1 MTLSPTDQPTDT
13 VGVDLSGRTAL
24 VTGAGSGIGR
34 ATALRLSRAGA
45 HVLALDLNEEAVRD
59 VATTS
64 GGQAVVADLSDLAAL
79 DALQLRADIV
89 VNCAGIQ
96 QVTPVHEFPPEKFSL
111 ILRIML
117 EAPFRIIRQTLP
129 GMYAAGWGR
138 IINVSS
144 VHGLRASEFKSAY
157 VSAKHGLE
165 GLSKV
170 VALEGAPHGVT
181 SNCVN
186 PGYVRTPLVDRQIAD
201 QARTHGI
208 SEAEVLDSVLLAKA
222 ALKRLVEP
230 EEVAEM
236 VAFLCSPPAASMTGT
251 SPRHGRRL
259 ERALT

>member
-1 MTLSPTDQPTDT
+1 MTLSPTDHPADT
-13 VGVDLSGRTAL
+13 VGVDLSGRSARD
-24 VTGAGSGIGR
+24 TGAGSGIGR
-34 ATALRLSRAGA
+34 ASGLRLARAGA
-45 HVLALDLNEEAVRD
+45 HVLTLDLDAEAVRD
-59 VATTS
+59 VAAAT
-64 GGQAVVADLSDLAAL
+64 GGRAVVADLSDLAAL
-79 DALQLRADIV
+79 DDLELKADIV

-138 IINVSS
+138 VINISS

-157 VSAKHGLE
+157 VTAKHGLE

-208 SEAEVLDSVLLAKA
+208 TEAEVLDSVLLAKA

-251 SPRHGRRL
+251 SLVMDGGWSAR
-259 ERALT
+259 